1 MSQPGFRQ
9 TIDVMGM
16 PVTIDVRQGAARAG
30 IIDAAF
36 EEFHL
41 LDRIFS
47 TYRLDSAISRINRGE
62 LNVKEARAEVR
73 RALELARLYEQAT
86 DGYFSAWLNGR
97 LDPSGLVKGWAID
110 RACTILESGGARSYF
125 VDAGGDVRA
134 RGGSGSGL
142 PWRIG
147 IRHPVQRHLVAC
159 VISGMDLAV
168 ATSGTYEKGLH
179 VVDPHTGLPAAE
191 LVSVTVVGA
200 DILQADVYAT
210 AVLAMGSGG
219 LEFIER
225 APGYEAFIIGSD
237 LRTRRTSG
245 LDSMWVEVA

>member
-1 MSQPGFRQ
+1 MSQVGLRQ
-9 TIDVMGM
+9 TRDVMGM
-16 PVTIDVRQGAARAG
+16 PVTIDVRHGVAQPG
-30 IIDAAF
+30 IVEAAF
-36 EEFHL
+36 AEFHL

-47 TYRLDSAISRINRGE
+47 TYRPDSAISRINRGE
-62 LNVKEARAEVR
+62 INVQEAGAEVS
-73 RALELARLYEQAT
+73 RALELASLYEQAT
-86 DGYFSAWLNGR
+86 DGYFSAWLSGR

-110 RACTILESGGARSYF
+110 RACTILESAGAHSYF

-134 RGGSGSGL
+134 RGGNGHGR

-147 IRHPVQRHLVAC
+147 IRHPVQRNLVAA
-159 VISGMDLAV
+159 VISGMDVAV

-179 VVDPHTGLPAAE
+179 VLDPHTGVPAAE

-200 DILQADVYAT
+200 DILHADVYAT

-225 APGYEAFIIGSD
+225 APGYEAFLIDSD
-237 LRTRRTSG
+237 LRVHRTTG
-245 LDSMWVEVA
+245 LDSRWAAVA